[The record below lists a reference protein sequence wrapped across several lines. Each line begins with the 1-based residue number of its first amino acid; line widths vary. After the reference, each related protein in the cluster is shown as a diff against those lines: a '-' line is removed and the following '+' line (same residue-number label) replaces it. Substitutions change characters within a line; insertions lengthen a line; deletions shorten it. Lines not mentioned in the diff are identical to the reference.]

1 MLHFIVLEQQ
11 TQVAAGIA
19 WHLKWSWPYERDNAA
34 ARRALVVAKKPIF
47 MLLRAGGLMPER
59 STIHK

>member
-1 MLHFIVLEQQ
+1 MAPKMVLGNKTGFTSETTPPHDVQ
-11 TQVAAGIA
+11 
-19 WHLKWSWPYERDNAA
+19 
-34 ARRALVVAKKPIF
+34 VVAKKPIF